1 MLIHELSAG
10 VRDSGGRLYH
20 AAVYAR
26 QRPDGLWE
34 GWLEFRVAE
43 PGRVLRT
50 NRETVQSSERDMEVW
65 ATGLEP
71 IYLEGAFER
80 ASRAADPIR

>member
-1 MLIHELSAG
+1 MLIHEMSTA
-10 VRDSGGRLYH
+10 VRDSAGRLYR
-20 AAVYAR
+20 AAVYAS
-26 QRPDGLWE
+26 QRPDGLWQ
-34 GWLEFRVAE
+34 GWLEFRAAE

-50 NRETVQSSERDMEVW
+50 NRETVQSSKRDMEVW

-80 ASRAADPIR
+80 ASRAAAAIG